1 MLIIKKSLQDALGIV
16 KPGLAGKE
24 VIEQSTSFAFLA
36 GRVVTYNDE
45 ISLSHPVE
53 GLDLEGAIESDKLY
67 QFLARVKQEEID
79 IEISDTEII
88 VTAGKAK
95 AGFPLQSEIKLPLDE
110 ELGKKGKWKPIP
122 ASFTKF
128 VNMSIPSC
136 STVSTKPKLGCVH
149 ITQDGII
156 EASDGYRI
164 TNCTLPEGETIQV
177 HTFLIPSKSAKL
189 MTQLNPTH
197 IAEGKGWIHFKTE
210 AGTILSCRILAA
222 DEFPDTVPHL
232 NVKGVKIIFPKTIT
246 SIMDRAGVFSK
257 DLGENTD
264 SININLENKKLT
276 VSARNSLGW
285 FEEEVNAR
293 YEGNPIQFQIPPI
306 LLKDILS
313 ETQQGELTKN
323 KLVFRGEGW
332 IYLTTLMAVK

>member
-24 VIEQSTSFAFLA
+24 VIEQSTSFAFIS

-79 IEISDTEII
+79 IEINDTEII
-88 VTAGKAK
+88 ITAGKAK
-95 AGFPLQSEIKLPLDE
+95 AGFPLQSEIKMPLE
-110 ELGKKGKWKPIP
+110 ELGKKSKWKPLP
-122 ASFTKF
+122 ASFIKF

-136 STVSTKPKLGCVH
+136 STLSTKPLLGAVH

-164 TNCTLPEGETIQV
+164 TNCTLPEGETIPVQ
-177 HTFLIPSKSAKL
+177 TFLIPSKSAKL

-197 IAEGKGWIHFKTE
+197 IAEGKGWIWFKTE
-210 AGTILSCRILAA
+210 AGTTLACRILEA
-222 DEFPDTVPHL
+222 DEFPDTSSHL
-232 NVKGVKIIFPKTIT
+232 NVNGVKIIFPKTIT

-264 SININLENKKLT
+264 YININLENKKLT

-285 FEEEVNAR
+285 FKEEVNAR
-293 YEGNPIQFQIPPI
+293 YEGDTILFQIPPI